1 MQKSFDPP
9 RIHGTAADVA
19 AAAAAAAAAR
29 RRISSL
35 NSHLCSS
42 SSSCSPLSSR
52 IIISERV
59 QNALQNNEPVVALES
74 TIISHGMSYPENCK
88 CALEVEDIISSK
100 GCVPATI
107 AIFDGY
113 VRVGLS
119 KGEID
124 TLGKEGARDFVAKVS
139 RRDIAP
145 ILANASLPE
154 PSLRRLKLGA
164 TTVSAT
170 LLVADMLKIP
180 VFVTGGIGGVH
191 REAETTFD
199 ISSDLTE
206 LSRAKNTVVICA
218 GVKSIL
224 DIGKTLEVLET
235 LGVTTV
241 GYKTDAF
248 PAFFT
253 RDSGFKPS
261 TLVNSATEAANLIH
275 ARNNMRLNSGI
286 LFAVPVP
293 EEFEKATGAEIER
306 YTTKALR
313 EAKKRKISGRDVTPF
328 LLKRIFELS
337 KGKSLSTNIALVK
350 NNAQVGA
357 DIAIALSSMFR

>member
-1 MQKSFDPP
+1 MFFFEFVFSFV
-9 RIHGTAADVA
+9 IAHHYIG
-19 AAAAAAAAAR
+19 AR
-29 RRISSL
+29 P
-35 NSHLCSS
+35 NT
-42 SSSCSPLSSR
+42 
-52 IIISERV
+52 
-59 QNALQNNEPVVALES
+59 LQNNEPVVALES
-74 TIISHGMSYPENCK
+74 TIISHGMSYPENYK

-261 TLVNSATEAANLIH
+261 TLVNSAAKAANLIH
-275 ARNNMRLNSGI
+275 MHLI
-286 LFAVPVP
+286 
-293 EEFEKATGAEIER
+293 TC
-306 YTTKALR
+306 
-313 EAKKRKISGRDVTPF
+313 D
-328 LLKRIFELS
+328 
-337 KGKSLSTNIALVK
+337 
-350 NNAQVGA
+350 
-357 DIAIALSSMFR
+357 